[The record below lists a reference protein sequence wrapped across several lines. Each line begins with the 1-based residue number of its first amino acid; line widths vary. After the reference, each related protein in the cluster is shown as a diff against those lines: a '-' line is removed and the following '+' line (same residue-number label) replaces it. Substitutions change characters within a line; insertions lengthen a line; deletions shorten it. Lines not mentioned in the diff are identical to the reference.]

1 MISVRI
7 SGVAVLFAALA
18 AVGPAAAQMGLPA
31 SQRATAT
38 ALREACGADHARLCA
53 QVSPGGGRILA
64 CLEAHEEALTPTCRA
79 ALPQARALRA
89 AAPDP
94 RAK

>member
-7 SGVAVLFAALA
+7 SGLAALFATLV
-18 AVGPAAAQMGLPA
+18 AVGPATAQMNVTA
-31 SQRATAT
+31 SQRATAM
-38 ALREACGADHARLCA
+38 ALREACGADHDRFCA

-64 CLEAHEEALTPTCRA
+64 CLEAHTEALSPTCRA

-89 AAPDP
+89 AVPDP
-94 RAK
+94 QGK